1 MQLLGV
7 QPGASSSTIAS
18 AASFKLQ
25 SPPSH
30 GFSPLA
36 LAVREEVVRA
46 ARATLGNADTRAK
59 YDAEL
64 ASARFISRVTGLSA
78 GQAEIGAVGGGRGTV
93 AAAAAAAATVAW
105 EGEAEGE
112 RGSGGVMGDDGQRR
126 EGRGQQITM
135 GGSAGATSEDGI
147 MIDVPVYRVS
157 QWEST
162 SGSVMPGDRWQER
175 REWGDEEQ

>member
-36 LAVREEVVRA
+36 LAVRGEVVRA
-46 ARATLGNADTRAK
+46 ARATLGNADARAK

-78 GQAEIGAVGGGRGTV
+78 GQAEVVGGGGGSVLGGGRGAV
-93 AAAAAAAATVAW
+93 AAAASEAPAVA
-105 EGEAEGE
+105 GNRDREGE
-112 RGSGGVMGDDGQRR
+112 RGDGGVMAGDGQPRDWK
-126 EGRGQQITM
+126 GQQITM
-135 GGSAGATSEDGI
+135 GGGAGATSEDGI

-157 QWEST
+157 EWEST
-162 SGSVMPGDRWQER
+162 TGWLMIQER
-175 REWGDEEQ
+175 RTRR